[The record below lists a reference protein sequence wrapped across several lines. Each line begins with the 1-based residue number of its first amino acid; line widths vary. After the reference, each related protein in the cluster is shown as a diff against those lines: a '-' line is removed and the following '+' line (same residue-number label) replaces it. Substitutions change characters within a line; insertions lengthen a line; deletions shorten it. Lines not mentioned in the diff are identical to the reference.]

1 MFSVLRRLLF
11 MMPPERAHDLALGA
25 MDGLARLGGERFM
38 PSPVED
44 KRRVMGLSFRNAV
57 GLSAGLDK
65 NGDHIRGLAAMG
77 FGFVELGTVTPVGQ
91 PGNPPPRLFRLPAH
105 EALINRLGFNNQG
118 VDYLCEAVMTARQ
131 HVDIPIGIN
140 IGKNRDTPLEQAA
153 ADYCH
158 CLHAVHAI
166 ADYVV
171 VNLSSP
177 NTPGLRSLQAGRE
190 LTGLVRRLQEEQG
203 ALEAEAGRRVPLVV
217 KIAPDLTDDDLRGLV
232 DALLEC
238 GIDGITATNT
248 TIDHSRVAGS
258 RHAKETGGL
267 SGAPLRARATEVVR
281 QVRHQAGPDLPI
293 IAVGGIMSPADAV
306 EKMEAGAN
314 LVQIYTGLIYKGP
327 RLVRES
333 AAEVRDHCPAS
344 RDLS

>member
-1 MFSVLRRLLF
+1 MFSVLKRLLF
-11 MMPPERAHDLALGA
+11 MMPPERAHDLALGS
-25 MDGLARLGGERFM
+25 MDGLARFGGRWFL

-44 KRRVMGLSFRNAV
+44 ERRMMGLRFRNAV

-65 NGDHIRGLAAMG
+65 NGDHVRGLAAMG

-91 PGNPPPRLFRLPAH
+91 PGNPAPRLFRLPAH

-118 VDYLCEAVMTARQ
+118 VDHLCEAVKAARR

-140 IGKNRDTPLEQAA
+140 IGKNRNTPLEHA
-153 ADYCH
+153 ADDYRH
-158 CLHAVHAI
+158 CLRAVHAI

-190 LTGLVRRLQEEQG
+190 LTGLVRRLQHEQTV
-203 ALEAEAGRRVPLVV
+203 LEAKTGHRVPLVV

-248 TIDHSRVAGS
+248 TIDHSQVAGS
-258 RHAKETGGL
+258 RHADETGGL

-281 QVRHQAGPDLPI
+281 QIRHQAGPDLPV
-293 IAVGGIMSPADAV
+293 IAVGGIMSPTDAV
-306 EKMEAGAN
+306 EKMQAGAD
-314 LVQIYTGLIYKGP
+314 LVQLYTGLIYRGP

-333 AAEVRDHCPAS
+333 AAEIRDLCPAT